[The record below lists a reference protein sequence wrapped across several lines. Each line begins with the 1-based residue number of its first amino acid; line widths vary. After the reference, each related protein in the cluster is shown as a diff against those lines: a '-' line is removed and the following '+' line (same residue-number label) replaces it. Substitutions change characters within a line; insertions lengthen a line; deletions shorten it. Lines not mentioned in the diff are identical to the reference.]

1 MARPSSDSS
10 GPESTGARSFRTASY
25 YKWLVLVTVGLGVLT
40 STVDGSIVNIALPT
54 LAEEFNTD
62 AGTILWVSVSFLLAS
77 IGLMLTL
84 GSLGDSIGRKRVFL
98 AGFIVFGIG
107 MTVAPLSQTLPQLL
121 AARVIQGVG
130 QAMIIANGNALV
142 VAAFPAN
149 ERGRALGLENAVVG
163 VGLASGPP
171 LGGFLLDA
179 LGWQSLFYTRI
190 PFMAV
195 FFVMALVFLQQD
207 NRSSKKLQFD
217 LSGAITLFT
226 ALSTFLLAV
235 NRGPK
240 IGWTDPMILT
250 FIGVSVLSAGLFLVA
265 EARARAPVLELTLF
279 KSRLFSASNGANAL
293 QFLSQGAIIILM
305 PFFLLQGRALSASQA
320 GLVLITL
327 PIIRLVVGPLAGWA
341 SDKVPSRLITT
352 FGLVVMT
359 LAYLGL
365 RTVGIDTPIAILV
378 AFLLLEGTGSSIFG
392 PANNSAIM
400 GAVPPTHLG
409 TASGMIATVRQVSQ
423 ATGLAL
429 AGTLFSIY
437 KVRHETELLAGGAT
451 AEFAERQAAAM
462 GFQEVL
468 TLMLVFLFLATVV
481 SALRGP
487 DRFYRAAPASDPSVP
502 DGAQPRTPMTQR

>member
-1 MARPSSDSS
+1 MARPSDQLN
-10 GPESTGARSFRTASY
+10 GQGATGDRSFRSASY
-25 YKWLVLVTVGLGVLT
+25 YKWLVLATIGLGVLT

-98 AGFIVFGIG
+98 AGFVVFGVG
-107 MTVAPLSQTLPQLL
+107 LTFAPLSQSLTQLI
-121 AARVIQGVG
+121 AARVIQGIG
-130 QAMIIANGNALV
+130 QAMIISNGNALI

-179 LGWQSLFYTRI
+179 LGWQALFYTRI
-190 PFMAV
+190 PFVAL
-195 FFVMALVFLQQD
+195 FFVMSVIFLQPD
-207 NRSSKKLQFD
+207 DRSARKLRLD
-217 LSGAITLFT
+217 LPGSITMFT
-226 ALSTFLLAV
+226 ALSAFLLAV

-240 IGWTDPMILT
+240 IGWTDPFVLT
-250 FIGVSVLSAGLFLVA
+250 LVIIAVVSTVGFLAV
-265 EARARAPVLELTLF
+265 EMRARAPVLELSLF
-279 KSRLFSASNGANAL
+279 KSRLFSMANAASAP
-293 QFLSQGAIIILM
+293 QFVTQGAIIILM
-305 PFFLLQGRALSASQA
+305 PFFLLQGRAMSASQA

-327 PIIRLVVGPLAGWA
+327 PIVRLVMGPLAGWA
-341 SDKVPSRLITT
+341 SDKVQSRLITT
-352 FGLVVMT
+352 FGLVLMT
-359 LAYLGL
+359 VAYAGL
-365 RTVGIDTPIAILV
+365 RTVGVETPIALLV
-378 AFLLLEGTGSSIFG
+378 VLLLISGAGSSIFG

-429 AGTLFSIY
+429 AGTLFAIF
-437 KVRHETELLAGGAT
+437 KAKHETELIAGGAAT
-451 AEFAERQAAAM
+451 EFAERQAAAL

-468 TLMLVFLFLATVV
+468 TLMLVFLVAATVV

-487 DRFYRAAPASDPSVP
+487 DRFHQTTPPARQPVP
-502 DGAQPRTPMTQR
+502 DGVKPETHTTPR